1 MQKTENFVEKIKET
15 RLNKVRNERLDFLW
29 DDFLGAVEKV
39 INVLSDEELA
49 GTYWITIKYKTRRN
63 GKVIYRSRF
72 AETDWSEK
80 KEIKYLK
87 LVCI

>member
-1 MQKTENFVEKIKET
+1 MKENEKNNELKITVAKVQHILEWTKTQIKNIGWKKTFNGINDKII
-15 RLNKVRNERLDFLW
+15 LQ
-29 DDFLGAVEKV
+29 
-39 INVLSDEELA
+39 I
-49 GTYWITIKYKTRRN
+49 YWITIKYKTRKN